1 MLRNIYLKELKD
13 CFRDRRTLILTVLL
27 PVIMMSG
34 LTFFYENMISEDEGE
49 TYQLAVVESAMN
61 EAEMIFTGVKNVELI
76 ESSNL
81 EQSILD
87 GDAQGGL
94 QFTPNFIE
102 ATQNGGKAS
111 VTLIGDS
118 FSQKSNQLNA
128 IIMSTLAFFE
138 KTVVAENLQEGGVDP
153 SVMQPFAI
161 EQIELTNEDP
171 NVEMLAFLIPLIL
184 SIAIGVGSGPSAS
197 DLFAGEKEKKTM
209 EALLMTPVKRS
220 TLLLAKW
227 LTIATIGS
235 VIGIVTLGVVA
246 MEISLFTENLK
257 NAVSFG
263 NDAYLIIGLAILLSI
278 IYAAFTASL
287 IMITSI
293 AAKTIK
299 EAGSYSSPVMMIAMF
314 PAMVIVGVGVNELTA
329 FHFVVPIMNLFTL
342 IKELM
347 FGIVNYEH
355 ILLAFGSN
363 IACMIIFFVIGRIM
377 FMKDK
382 WVMN

>member
-1 MLRNIYLKELKD
+1 MLRKIYIKELKD

-27 PVIMMSG
+27 PILMMSG
-34 LTFFYENMISEDEGE
+34 MTFFYENMMSDGEGE
-49 TYQLAVVESAMN
+49 TYQLAIEESSMDEGERILSGVE
-61 EAEMIFTGVKNVELI
+61 NVDLI
-76 ESSNL
+76 KSSNL
-81 EQSILD
+81 EQSIQD

-94 QFTPNFIE
+94 QLTPNFIE
-102 ATQNGGKAS
+102 ATQNGEEAT
-111 VTLIGDS
+111 VTLVGDS
-118 FSQKSNQLNA
+118 FSTKSTQLNT
-128 IIMSTLAFFE
+128 IIMNALAVFE
-138 KTVVAENLQEGGVDP
+138 KTVVAENLQEVGVNP
-153 SVMQPFAI
+153 SVMQPFAV
-161 EQIELTNEDP
+161 EQIELTNENP

-184 SIAIGVGSGPSAS
+184 SVAIGVGSGPSAS

-235 VIGIVTLGVVA
+235 VIAIITLGVVA
-246 MEISLFTENLK
+246 LEISLFTENLK

-263 NDAYLIIGLAILLSI
+263 DDAYLIIGIAILLSI

-314 PAMVIVGVGVNELTA
+314 PAMIIVGIGVNELTTY
-329 FHFVVPIMNLFTL
+329 HFAVPIMNLFTL
-342 IKELM
+342 LKELM
-347 FGIVNYEH
+347 FGIINYEH
-355 ILLAFGSN
+355 ILLAFGSY
-363 IACMIIFFVIGRIM
+363 IACMIIFFVVGRIM

>member
-1 MLRNIYLKELKD
+1 MLRNIYVKELKD

-27 PVIMMSG
+27 PIIMMSG
-34 LTFFYENMISEDEGE
+34 MTFFYENMISDGEGE
-49 TYQLAVVESAMN
+49 TYQLAVEESSMNQAETIFSGVEN
-61 EAEMIFTGVKNVELI
+61 IELI
-76 ESSNL
+76 ESANL

-87 GDAQGGL
+87 GDAQAGL
-94 QFTPNFIE
+94 QLTSNFIE
-102 ATQNGGKAS
+102 ATHNGEEAS

-118 FSQKSNQLNA
+118 FSQKSTQLNG
-128 IIMSTLAFFE
+128 IIMSALAVFE
-138 KTVVAENLQEGGVDP
+138 KTVVAANLQEGGVDP
-153 SVMQPFAI
+153 SVIQPFAI
-161 EQIELTNEDP
+161 ERIELTNEDP

-235 VIGIVTLGVVA
+235 VIGIITLGVVSL
-246 MEISLFTENLK
+246 EISLFTDNLK

-263 NDAYLIIGLAILLSI
+263 DNAYLIIGIAILLSI

-314 PAMVIVGVGVNELTA
+314 PAMLIVGIGVNELTT
-329 FHFVVPIMNLFTL
+329 FHFAVPIMNLFTL
-342 IKELM
+342 LKELM
-347 FGIVNYEH
+347 FGIINYEH

-363 IACMIIFFVIGRIM
+363 IACMILFFVIGRIM
-377 FMKDK
+377 FLKDK

>member
-1 MLRNIYLKELKD
+1 MLRKIYLKELKD

-27 PVIMMSG
+27 PIIMMSG
-34 LTFFYENMISEDEGE
+34 MTFFYENMISDGEGD
-49 TYQLAVVESAMN
+49 TFQLAVEESSMI
-61 EAEMIFTGVKNVELI
+61 EAERILTGVENVELI
-76 ESSNL
+76 KSSNL
-81 EQSILD
+81 EQSVQD
-87 GDAQGGL
+87 GDAQVGL
-94 QFTPNFIE
+94 ELTPNFVE
-102 ATQNGGKAS
+102 ETQNGEEAS
-111 VTLIGDS
+111 VTLVGDS
-118 FSQKSNQLNA
+118 FSQKSTQLNA
-128 IIMSTLAFFE
+128 IILNALTVFE
-138 KTVVAENLQEGGVDP
+138 KTVVVGNLQEGGIDP
-153 SVMQPFAI
+153 SIMQPFTI
-161 EQIELTNEDP
+161 KQEEMTNEDP
-171 NVEMLAFLIPLIL
+171 NVDMLAFLIPLIL
-184 SIAIGVGSGPSAS
+184 SIAIGVGSGPSAA

-235 VIGIVTLGVVA
+235 VIGIITLAVVA
-246 MEISLFTENLK
+246 LEISLLTENLK

-263 NDAYLIIGLAILLSI
+263 DDAYLIIGIGILLSV

-293 AAKTIK
+293 VAKTIK

-314 PAMVIVGVGVNELTA
+314 PAMIIVGVGVNELTTY
-329 FHFVVPIMNLFTL
+329 HFAVPIMNLFTL
-342 IKELM
+342 LKELM
-347 FGIVNYEH
+347 FGIIDYEH

-363 IACMIIFFVIGRIM
+363 IACMIIFFVIGRIL

>member
-34 LTFFYENMISEDEGE
+34 LTFFYESMISDGEDE
-49 TYQLAVVESAMN
+49 TYRIAVEDSAMK
-61 EAEMIFTGVKNVELI
+61 EAEVIFTGVENVELI
-76 ESSNL
+76 DSSNL
-81 EQSILD
+81 EKSIED
-87 GDAQGGL
+87 GDAQAGL
-94 QFTPNFIE
+94 ELTPNFIQ
-102 ATQNGGKAS
+102 ATQDGDGAS

-118 FSQKSNQLNA
+118 FSQKSTQLNA
-128 IIMSTLAFFE
+128 IILNALTIFE

-161 EQIELTNEDP
+161 EHKELINEDP
-171 NVEMLAFLIPLIL
+171 NVELLAMLVPLIL
-184 SIAIGVGSGPSAS
+184 SIAIGVGSGPSVA

-220 TLLLAKW
+220 TLLFAKW
-227 LTIATIGS
+227 LTITTIGS
-235 VIGIVTLGVVA
+235 VIGIVTLGVVTL
-246 MEISLFTENLK
+246 EISLLTENLK

-263 NDAYLIIGLAILLSI
+263 NEAYLIIGIAILLSI
-278 IYAAFTASL
+278 VYAAFTASL
-287 IMITSI
+287 LMITSM

-314 PAMVIVGVGVNELTA
+314 PAMTVIGIGVNELSTY
-329 FHFVVPIMNLFTL
+329 HFAVPIMNLFTL
-342 IKELM
+342 LKELL

-355 ILLAFGSN
+355 ILIAFGSN
-363 IACMIIFFVIGRIM
+363 IACMIIFFAIGRIM

>member
-1 MLRNIYLKELKD
+1 MLRKIYIKELKD

-27 PVIMMSG
+27 PIIMMSG
-34 LTFFYENMISEDEGE
+34 MTFFYENMISDGEGE
-49 TYQLAVVESAMN
+49 TYQLAIEESSMN
-61 EAEMIFTGVKNVELI
+61 EAERIFSGVENVDLI
-76 ESSNL
+76 KSSNL
-81 EQSILD
+81 EQSIQD

-102 ATQNGGKAS
+102 ATQNGEEAS

-118 FSQKSNQLNA
+118 FSQKSTQLNA
-128 IIMSTLAFFE
+128 IIMSALAVFE
-138 KTVVAENLQEGGVDP
+138 KTVVAENLQEDGVNP

-184 SIAIGVGSGPSAS
+184 SIAIGVGSGPSAA

-220 TLLLAKW
+220 TLLFAKW

-235 VIGIVTLGVVA
+235 VIGIITLGVVA
-246 MEISLFTENLK
+246 LEISLLTENLK

-263 NDAYLIIGLAILLSI
+263 DNAYLIIGIGILLSI

-314 PAMVIVGVGVNELTA
+314 PAMMIVGVGVNELTTY
-329 FHFVVPIMNLFTL
+329 HFAVPIMNLFTL
-342 IKELM
+342 LKELM
-347 FGIVNYEH
+347 FGIINYEH

>member
-1 MLRNIYLKELKD
+1 MLRKIYVKELKD

-27 PVIMMSG
+27 PIIMMSG
-34 LTFFYENMISEDEGE
+34 MTFFYENMISDGEGD
-49 TYQLAVVESAMN
+49 TFQLAVEETSMI
-61 EAEMIFTGVKNVELI
+61 EAERILSGVENVDVI
-76 ESSNL
+76 QSSNL
-81 EQSILD
+81 EQSIQD
-87 GDAQGGL
+87 GDAQAGL
-94 QFTPNFIE
+94 KLTPNFIE
-102 ATQNGGKAS
+102 ATQNGEEAT

-118 FSQKSNQLNA
+118 FSTKSTQLNV
-128 IIMSTLAFFE
+128 IIMNALAVFE
-138 KTVVAENLQEGGVDP
+138 KTVVAENLQEDGVNP
-153 SVMQPFAI
+153 SVMQPFAV

-171 NVEMLAFLIPLIL
+171 NIEMLAFLIPLIL
-184 SIAIGVGSGPSAS
+184 SVAIGVGSGPSAS

-235 VIGIVTLGVVA
+235 VIAIITLGVVA
-246 MEISLFTENLK
+246 LEISLFTENLK

-263 NDAYLIIGLAILLSI
+263 DDAYLIIGIAILLSI

-314 PAMVIVGVGVNELTA
+314 PAMIIVGIGVNELTSY
-329 FHFVVPIMNLFTL
+329 HFAVPIMNLFTL
-342 IKELM
+342 LKELM
-347 FGIVNYEH
+347 FGIIDYEH

>member
-1 MLRNIYLKELKD
+1 MLRKIYLKELKD

-27 PVIMMSG
+27 PIIMMSG
-34 LTFFYENMISEDEGE
+34 MTFFYENMISDGEGK
-49 TYQLAVVESAMN
+49 TYQLAIEESSMN
-61 EAEMIFTGVKNVELI
+61 EAESIFSEVENVELI
-76 ESSNL
+76 KSSNL
-81 EQSILD
+81 EQSIQD
-87 GDAQGGL
+87 GDAQSGL
-94 QFTPNFIE
+94 QLTPNFIE
-102 ATQNGGKAS
+102 ATQNEEDAS

-118 FSQKSNQLNA
+118 FSQKSTQLNA
-128 IIMSTLAFFE
+128 IIMNALAVFE
-138 KTVVAENLQEGGVDP
+138 KTVVAQNLQEGGVNP

-171 NVEMLAFLIPLIL
+171 SVEMLAFLIPLIL
-184 SIAIGVGSGPSAS
+184 SIAIGVGAGPSAS
-197 DLFAGEKEKKTM
+197 ELFAGEKEKKTM
-209 EALLMTPVKRS
+209 EALLMTPVRRS

-235 VIGIVTLGVVA
+235 VIGIITLGVVA
-246 MEISLFTENLK
+246 LEISLFTESLK

-263 NDAYLIIGLAILLSI
+263 DDAYLIIGIGILLSI

-314 PAMVIVGVGVNELTA
+314 PAMIIVGIGVNELTTY
-329 FHFVVPIMNLFTL
+329 HFAVPIMNLFTL
-342 IKELM
+342 LKELM
-347 FGIVNYEH
+347 FGIINYEH

-363 IACMIIFFVIGRIM
+363 IVCMIIFFVVGRIM

>member
-1 MLRNIYLKELKD
+1 MLRKIYIKELKD

-27 PVIMMSG
+27 PILMMSG
-34 LTFFYENMISEDEGE
+34 MTFFYENMMSDGEGE
-49 TYQLAVVESAMN
+49 TYQLAIEESSMN
-61 EAEMIFTGVKNVELI
+61 EAEHIFSGVENVDLI
-76 ESSNL
+76 KSSNL
-81 EQSILD
+81 EQSIQD

-94 QFTPNFIE
+94 QLTANFIE
-102 ATQNGGKAS
+102 ATQNGEEAT
-111 VTLIGDS
+111 VTLVGDS
-118 FSQKSNQLNA
+118 FSTKSTQLNA
-128 IIMSTLAFFE
+128 IIMNALTVFE
-138 KTVVAENLQEGGVDP
+138 KTIVAENLQEDGVNP
-153 SVMQPFAI
+153 SVMQPFAV

-171 NVEMLAFLIPLIL
+171 NVDMLAFLIPLIL
-184 SIAIGVGSGPSAS
+184 SVAIGVGSGPSAS

-235 VIGIVTLGVVA
+235 VIGIITLGVVA
-246 MEISLFTENLK
+246 LEISLFTESLK

-263 NDAYLIIGLAILLSI
+263 NDAYLIIGLAILLAI
-278 IYAAFTASL
+278 IYAAFTSSL

-293 AAKTIK
+293 VAKTIK

-314 PAMVIVGVGVNELTA
+314 PAMIIVGVGVNELTNY
-329 FHFVVPIMNLFTL
+329 HFAVPIMNLFTL
-342 IKELM
+342 LKELM
-347 FGIVNYEH
+347 FGIIDYEH

-363 IACMIIFFVIGRIM
+363 IACMIIFFVIGRIL

>member
-1 MLRNIYLKELKD
+1 MLRKIYLKELKD

-27 PVIMMSG
+27 PIIMMSG
-34 LTFFYENMISEDEGE
+34 MTFFYENMISDGEGE
-49 TYQLAVVESAMN
+49 TFQLAVEESSMN
-61 EAEMIFTGVKNVELI
+61 EAERIFSGVENVDLI
-76 ESSNL
+76 ESANL

-94 QFTPNFIE
+94 QLTPNFVE
-102 ATQNGGKAS
+102 ATQNGEEAS
-111 VTLIGDS
+111 VTLVGDS
-118 FSQKSNQLNA
+118 FSQKSTQLNA
-128 IIMSTLAFFE
+128 IIINALTVFE
-138 KTVVAENLQEGGVDP
+138 KTVVAGNLQEGGIDP
-153 SVMQPFAI
+153 SIMQPFAI

-184 SIAIGVGSGPSAS
+184 SVAIGVGSGPSAS

-235 VIGIVTLGVVA
+235 VIAIITLGVVA
-246 MEISLFTENLK
+246 LEINLFTENLK

-263 NDAYLIIGLAILLSI
+263 DDAYLIIGIAILLSI

-293 AAKTIK
+293 VAKTIK

-314 PAMVIVGVGVNELTA
+314 PAMIIVGVGVNELTTY
-329 FHFVVPIMNLFTL
+329 HFAVPIMNLFTL
-342 IKELM
+342 LKELM
-347 FGIVNYEH
+347 FGIINYEH

-363 IACMIIFFVIGRIM
+363 IACMIIFFIIGRIM

>member
-34 LTFFYENMISEDEGE
+34 LTFFYENLISDGEGE
-49 TYQLAVVESAMN
+49 TFQLAVEESSLN
-61 EAEMIFTGVKNVELI
+61 EAENIFTGVENVELI

-81 EQSILD
+81 EQSIQD
-87 GDAQGGL
+87 GDAQVGL
-94 QFTPNFIE
+94 QLTPNFIE
-102 ATQNGGKAS
+102 ATQNGEEAS
-111 VTLIGDS
+111 ITLIGDS
-118 FSQKSNQLNA
+118 FSQKSTQLNA
-128 IIMSTLAFFE
+128 IIVNALAVFE
-138 KTVVAENLQEGGVDP
+138 KTIVADNLQEGGVDP
-153 SVMQPFAI
+153 SIMQPFAI

-171 NVEMLAFLIPLIL
+171 SVEMLAFLIPLIL

-197 DLFAGEKEKKTM
+197 ELFAGEKEKKTM

-235 VIGIVTLGVVA
+235 VIAIITLGVVA
-246 MEISLFTENLK
+246 LEISLFTENLK

-263 NDAYLIIGLAILLSI
+263 DDAYLIIGIGILLSI
-278 IYAAFTASL
+278 IYAGFTASL

-314 PAMVIVGVGVNELTA
+314 PAMMIVGVGVNELTTYHLA
-329 FHFVVPIMNLFTL
+329 VPIMNLFTL

-347 FGIVNYEH
+347 FGIINYEH

>member
-1 MLRNIYLKELKD
+1 MLRKIYVKELKD

-27 PVIMMSG
+27 PIIMMSG
-34 LTFFYENMISEDEGE
+34 MTFFYENMISDGEGD
-49 TYQLAVVESAMN
+49 TFQLAVEESSMI
-61 EAEMIFTGVKNVELI
+61 EAERILSGVENIELI
-76 ESSNL
+76 ESPNL
-81 EQSILD
+81 EQSIQD
-87 GDAQGGL
+87 GDAQVGL
-94 QFTPNFIE
+94 ELTPNFIE
-102 ATQNGGKAS
+102 ATQNGEEAS
-111 VTLIGDS
+111 VTLVGDS
-118 FSQKSNQLNA
+118 FSQKSTQLNA
-128 IIMSTLAFFE
+128 IIVNALTVFE
-138 KTVVAENLQEGGVDP
+138 KTVVVGNLQAGGIDP
-153 SVMQPFAI
+153 SIMQPFTI
-161 EQIELTNEDP
+161 TQEEMTNEDP
-171 NVEMLAFLIPLIL
+171 NVDMLAFLIPLIL
-184 SIAIGVGSGPSAS
+184 SIAIGVGSGPSAA

-235 VIGIVTLGVVA
+235 VIGIITLAVVA
-246 MEISLFTENLK
+246 LEISLLTENLK

-263 NDAYLIIGLAILLSI
+263 DDAYLIIGIGILLSV

-293 AAKTIK
+293 VAKTIK

-314 PAMVIVGVGVNELTA
+314 LAMIIVGGGVNELTTY
-329 FHFVVPIMNLFTL
+329 HFAVPIMNLFTL
-342 IKELM
+342 LKELM
-347 FGIVNYEH
+347 FGIIDYEH

-363 IACMIIFFVIGRIM
+363 IACMIIFFVIGRIL

>member
-1 MLRNIYLKELKD
+1 MLRKIYLKEIKD

-27 PVIMMSG
+27 PILMMSG
-34 LTFFYENMISEDEGE
+34 MTFFYENMMSGGEGE
-49 TYQLAVVESAMN
+49 TYQLAIEESSMN
-61 EAEMIFTGVKNVELI
+61 EAEQIFSGVENVDLI
-76 ESSNL
+76 TSSNL
-81 EQSILD
+81 EQSIQD
-87 GDAQGGL
+87 GDSQGGL
-94 QFTPNFIE
+94 QLTPNFIE
-102 ATQNGGKAS
+102 ATQNGEEAT
-111 VTLIGDS
+111 VTLVGDS
-118 FSQKSNQLNA
+118 FSTKSTQLNA
-128 IIMSTLAFFE
+128 IIMNTLAVFE
-138 KTVVAENLQEGGVDP
+138 KTVVAENLQEDGVNP
-153 SVMQPFAI
+153 SVMQPFAV
-161 EQIELTNEDP
+161 EQIELTNENP

-184 SIAIGVGSGPSAS
+184 SVAIGVGSGPSAS

-235 VIGIVTLGVVA
+235 VIGIITLGVVA
-246 MEISLFTENLK
+246 LEIRLFTENLK

-263 NDAYLIIGLAILLSI
+263 DDAFLIIGLAILLSI
-278 IYAAFTASL
+278 IYAAFTSSL

-314 PAMVIVGVGVNELTA
+314 PAMIIVGVGVNELTTL
-329 FHFVVPIMNLFTL
+329 HFIVPIMNLFTL
-342 IKELM
+342 LKELM
-347 FGIVNYEH
+347 FGIINYEH
-355 ILLAFGSN
+355 ILLGFGSY